1 MLKKILFNNIK
12 MYTEQQY
19 ENDKNMMSKQERMV
33 QERFEQLINILIIYK
48 QENRDKD
55 VYLTEKCANEAVKYY
70 QEKISP
76 LLNNLKK

>member
-19 ENDKNMMSKQERMV
+19 ENEKNMMSKRDRQI
-33 QERFEQLINILIIYK
+33 QERFEYLINILIMYK

-70 QEKISP
+70 QEKMSP

>member
-1 MLKKILFNNIK
+1 